1 MPSNGHGGRRR
12 GAGRPRGA
20 VGRQDR
26 VLRTASASI
35 ARKHAEA
42 AIATL
47 AMILKDKG
55 EPAAVRVHA
64 ANDLLH
70 RGYGPPPRELIEVP
84 TPPSEIPEL
93 PTREEIDAELRRR
106 GLLTVRELVAQERA
120 REAAIAAARPKAP
133 ASFEPQGR
141 RGHRATNTTI
151 RSSGK

>member
-1 MPSNGHGGRRR
+1 
-12 GAGRPRGA
+12 

-26 VLRTASASI
+26 VLRTSSASV
-35 ARKHAEA
+35 ARKHTEA

-47 AMILKDKG
+47 AMIMKDKG
-55 EPAAVRVHA
+55 APAAVRVHA
-64 ANDLLH
+64 ANDLLD
-70 RGYGPPPRELIEVP
+70 RGYGRPPHELIEVP

-133 ASFEPQGR
+133 ASFEPQGGAALR
-141 RGHRATNTTI
+141 NQHYDRGSA
-151 RSSGK
+151 K